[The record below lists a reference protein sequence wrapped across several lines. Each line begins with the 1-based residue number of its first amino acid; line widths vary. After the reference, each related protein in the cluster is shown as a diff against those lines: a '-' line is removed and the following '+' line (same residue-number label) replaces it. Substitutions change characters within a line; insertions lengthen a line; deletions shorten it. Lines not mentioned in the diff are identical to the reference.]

1 MICASCRTVN
11 LEGMLFCAKCGRG
24 LATASAEDP
33 GNIPRL
39 VWQIGEGT
47 PQTFLLT
54 KAVTTIGRVGGNDI
68 ILPGAGVSRQH
79 SRLERSGTRCI
90 LVDLG
95 SLNGTLVNDER
106 IEQERDLVEGDVIR
120 IGRTSLQINIP
131 ENIASVSNA
140 PSTGTRITDRD
151 TMEQGGGAR
160 VPLPAPAE
168 EGPATVFDMPVPG
181 AAPGAAPA
189 EEGEEGEPDADRTV
203 DVADVPWDEL
213 VAAA

>member
-39 VWQIGEGT
+39 VWQIGDGT

-68 ILPGAGVSRQH
+68 ILPEAGVSRQH

-95 SLNGTLVNDER
+95 SLNGTLVNNER
-106 IEQERDLVEGDVIR
+106 IEQERDLVDGDVIR
-120 IGRTSLQINIP
+120 IGRTALQISIP
-131 ENIASVSNA
+131 ETTPSFPHA
-140 PSTGTRITDRD
+140 PPAGTRITDSE
-151 TMEQGGGAR
+151 TMAHIGEAR
-160 VPLPAPAE
+160 PTLPTPGE

-181 AAPGAAPA
+181 G
-189 EEGEEGEPDADRTV
+189 
-203 DVADVPWDEL
+203 
-213 VAAA
+213 